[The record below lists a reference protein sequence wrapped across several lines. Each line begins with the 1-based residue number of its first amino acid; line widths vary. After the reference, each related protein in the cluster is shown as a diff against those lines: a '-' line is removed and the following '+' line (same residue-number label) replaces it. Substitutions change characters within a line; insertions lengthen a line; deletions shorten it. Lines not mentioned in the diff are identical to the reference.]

1 MLYKSIWIHLMLTE
15 LLCFFANPISEQI
28 KSKETQTKRPHIENC
43 IK

>member
-1 MLYKSIWIHLMLTE
+1 MLYKSIWIHLMLTD
-15 LLCFFANPISEQI
+15 LLCFFANGEKI